1 MFWHVLGTFNQ
12 PELRLFLR
20 LVWGQSRLP
29 AATAAWGQK
38 FEIMD
43 FQWAGGAATVDI
55 ALPKSHTCFFQLE
68 LPKYSTREIMR
79 EKLLCA
85 SSLPSLSLS
94 LSLCH
99 PLTWPERSLSLCALL
114 AACCCWRTWLRMQY
128 TVPSSFG
135 SHTVHPIHPPVSRA
149 HTHAIHTDACANC
162 VGIDTDAQG
171 DNAVRNGDDAWAS

>member
-20 LVWGQSRLP
+20 FVWGQSRLP

-94 LSLCH
+94 LSLSVTH
-99 PLTWPERSLSLCALL
+99 SLGQNVLCLSVRCLLL
-114 AACCCWRTWLRMQY
+114 AAAGG
-128 TVPSSFG
+128 PG
-135 SHTVHPIHPPVSRA
+135 
-149 HTHAIHTDACANC
+149 
-162 VGIDTDAQG
+162 
-171 DNAVRNGDDAWAS
+171 

>member
-20 LVWGQSRLP
+20 FVWGQSRLP

-38 FEIMD
+38 FEIID

-68 LPKYSTREIMR
+68 LPKYSTRDIMR

-85 SSLPSLSLS
+85 SVSSSLSSPLS
-94 LSLCH
+94 LAQL
-99 PLTWPERSLSLCALL
+99 ERCLPISALL
-114 AACCCWRTWLRMQY
+114 PRDLVALVLFFRLTRAHRPPL
-128 TVPSSFG
+128 
-135 SHTVHPIHPPVSRA
+135 SHTHFTQTRA
-149 HTHAIHTDACANC
+149 QT
-162 VGIDTDAQG
+162 
-171 DNAVRNGDDAWAS
+171 AWASIPMLRETTQCATVTTRGRRNSAPEV